1 VLNADEGHC
10 CFANGTCCV
19 GYTQQGAPVALG
31 CCPAE
36 YRCVVTAGMAA
47 GEHGCAKMDGTLN
60 SIFVSILVVI
70 VFFALVALSAMF
82 LRARRRQ
89 RLRRMM
95 EATYDDAYGYG
106 IEGVAVSSSYIA
118 RPRSSQYRVGAEEGE
133 GGEEMAVYSAA
144 TVEAVRE
151 EVQRGQ
157 Q

>member
-1 VLNADEGHC
+1 MI
-10 CFANGTCCV
+10 T
-19 GYTQQGAPVALG
+19 
-31 CCPAE
+31 
-36 YRCVVTAGMAA
+36 
-47 GEHGCAKMDGTLN
+47 AKMDGTLN

-118 RPRSSQYRVGAEEGE
+118 RPRSSQYRVGAEEGA